1 MLRVSECEYE
11 CMVRTLTPAVRSFA
25 AAATDSATFAL
36 IGDNVA
42 AHRVTMFILLTNFS
56 CGAYYKFIHSI
67 TFRVPLV
74 LD

>member
-1 MLRVSECEYE
+1 
-11 CMVRTLTPAVRSFA
+11 MVRTLTPAVRSFA

-42 AHRVTMFILLTNFS
+42 ARVTMFILLTNFS